1 MDAVTGRMLKMA
13 VEANNIADETLKSL
27 DNQNEIIKKQQD
39 ETAEMQDMLNVA
51 DRKISGIRSIFSHIG
66 NAFKKDN
73 STEHQKARQN
83 YEKERAKETF
93 KKEAIRQK
101 TEEKDLD
108 TKIQSTNLELKQAT
122 EKDSEQLK
130 QAKLQ
135 SKQEIKQASRSGSP
149 APVVLGK
156 FVFEEV
162 EVPGEQCQAEN
173 NLDEVGKHVKMLK
186 AKAQTMGD
194 YVDESKERISDLHNN
209 LNDVHQRTVNATKKE
224 EKIIKSGW

>member
-101 TEEKDLD
+101 MEEKELD
-108 TKIQSTNLELKQAT
+108 SKIQSTNLELNQTA
-122 EKDSEQLK
+122 EKDAQHLK

-135 SKQEIKQASRSGSP
+135 SKQEIKHGSRSSD
-149 APVVLGK
+149 PVVMGK
-156 FVFEEV
+156 FVFEEI